1 MGLSNKKQRALY
13 ESALEAVYKN
23 ENTGQEIPVVDAG
36 DNASLDNIEAIVM
49 DYIKNATG
57 NSINESVSE
66 QQTQEIIL
74 EAVQNLNDLC
84 YLVNE
89 YFGYNR

>member
-1 MGLSNKKQRALY
+1 MGLSNKEQRALY
-13 ESALEAVYKN
+13 ESALEAVYRN
-23 ENTGQEIPVVDAG
+23 EKTGQEVPVVDTE

-84 YLVNE
+84 HIVNE